1 MTDLLYTDV
10 EESLRSSVRSTL
22 QRSLDEG
29 LPARLYDEPD
39 TDVSALWQALAGQL
53 GLAGLLVPE
62 SLGGVG
68 AGAREAAVV
77 LEELGRAVA
86 PVPFLTSAVIATT
99 ALLQAGDEQH
109 LPTLASGE
117 RTAVLVLPWT
127 ARRGAWS
134 AVSGSAEPVAGAL
147 GADLFLVP
155 TTGEGGG
162 TSLRAYGRDEVEL
175 EPIVSLDMTRPLARV
190 TVTGQGDEIASGAG
204 AEAAVDAAL
213 AAGAA
218 LLASEQLGLAQW
230 CLETTVEYAK
240 TRVQFARPIGS
251 FQAIKH
257 RLADLY
263 LLLVSAQAAARQAA
277 GTLADG
283 DLRGAHAARGTHSV
297 APQGAAEQ
305 QIAQAVAQAF
315 CSDAAVRAAEE
326 ALQLHGGIGMTWEAP
341 VHTRLK
347 RAKADQLA
355 LGTPDRHRSDLA
367 VLVDLPAS

>member
-10 EESLRSSVRSTL
+10 EESLRDSVRSTL

-29 LPARLYDEPD
+29 LPARLADEPD
-39 TDVSALWQALAGQL
+39 TDVTALWHTLAEQL
-53 GLAGLLVPE
+53 GVAGLLVPE

-68 AGAREAAVV
+68 ASAREAAVV

-86 PVPFLTSAVIATT
+86 PTPFLTSAVVATS
-99 ALLQAGDEQH
+99 ALLSAGDETH
-109 LPTLASGE
+109 LPRLASGE
-117 RTAVLVLPWT
+117 VVATLALPWT
-127 ARRGAWS
+127 ARRGAWTPVEQV
-134 AVSGSAEPVAGAL
+134 VSPVAGAL
-147 GADLFLVP
+147 TADLFLVP
-155 TTGEGGG
+155 VTDEGGV
-162 TSLRAYGRDEVEL
+162 TSLRAVGRDEVEL
-175 EPIVSLDMTRPLARV
+175 EPITSLDMTRPLARV
-190 TVTGQGDEIASGAG
+190 TLTGEGTEIASGDTAR
-204 AEAAVDAAL
+204 AAVDAGL

-218 LLASEQLGLAQW
+218 LLASEQLGVAQW

-263 LLLVSAQAAARQAA
+263 LLLVGAQAAARHAA
-277 GTLADG
+277 GVLAD
-283 DLRGAHAARGTHSV
+283 DPDPA
-297 APQGAAEQ
+297 AAETR
-305 QIAQAVAQAF
+305 IATATAAAF

-326 ALQLHGGIGMTWEAP
+326 ALQLHGGIGMTWEAT

-347 RAKADQLA
+347 RAKSDQLA

-367 VLVDLPAS
+367 ELVDLPAC